1 MYVCIILKR
10 KNMFIKIF
18 ILFFCFTDLL
28 LCEETTTSLNNNAE
42 NTDTTILVDTEIPEI
57 TENATD
63 KDTENVTKS
72 NTNPENTKE
81 TTVLPTTTM
90 DPIFE
95 ICNSQNAVRPKIS
108 LFFKKLSQNILFWY
122 FFCIIVLLCSKS
134 MLLSPG

>member
-1 MYVCIILKR
+1 
-10 KNMFIKIF
+10 MFIKTF
-18 ILFFCFTDLL
+18 ILFYCFTDLL

-90 DPIFE
+90 DPTFE
-95 ICNSQNAVRPKIS
+95 ICNSQNAVRAKIS
-108 LFFKKLSQNILFWY
+108 LFFKKLSQDILFWV
-122 FFCIIVLLCSKS
+122 FFHIIVLLCSKS

>member
-1 MYVCIILKR
+1 MYVYIILKR

-28 LCEETTTSLNNNAE
+28 LCEETTTSLNNNVE

-57 TENATD
+57 TENTTD

-72 NTNPENTKE
+72 NTNPESTKE

-90 DPIFE
+90 DPILE
-95 ICNSQNAVRPKIS
+95 ICNLQNAVRAKIS
-108 LFFKKLSQNILFWY
+108 IYFYLKIFHFSILFS
-122 FFCIIVLLCSKS
+122 VL
-134 MLLSPG
+134 

>member
-1 MYVCIILKR
+1 
-10 KNMFIKIF
+10 MFIKIY

-42 NTDTTILVDTEIPEI
+42 NTDTTILVGTDIPEI

-108 LFFKKLSQNILFWY
+108 LFFKKLSQDILFW
-122 FFCIIVLLCSKS
+122 FFFSYYSTLMQQINVTVTWMSV
-134 MLLSPG
+134 

>member
-1 MYVCIILKR
+1 
-10 KNMFIKIF
+10 MFIKTF
-18 ILFFCFTDLL
+18 ILFYCFTDLL

-90 DPIFE
+90 DPTFE
-95 ICNSQNAVRPKIS
+95 ICNSQNAVRAKIS
-108 LFFKKLSQNILFWY
+108 LFFKKLSQDILF
-122 FFCIIVLLCSKS
+122 
-134 MLLSPG
+134 